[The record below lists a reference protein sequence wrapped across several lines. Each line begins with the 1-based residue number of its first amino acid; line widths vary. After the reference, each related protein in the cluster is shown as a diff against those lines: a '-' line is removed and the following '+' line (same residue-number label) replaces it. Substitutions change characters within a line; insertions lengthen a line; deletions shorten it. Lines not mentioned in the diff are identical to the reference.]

1 MNNAAIGF
9 IRFPEG
15 QVFKINDQKEFS
27 GTVVVP
33 NYEGFD
39 YESRLDAIAEAVSPG
54 FVGLSSFSFRYLG
67 DDHVSVTCVAGE
79 LPDDPEEWVEEGCE
93 LLTADSP
100 ALRELLKAQYGLSD
114 LEVDHALASLGNEY
128 GDECVNQNVGSA
140 RQVRTPAHPCEC
152 DYVRVVVDDLEIAY
166 WVSDEWADDPE
177 NVMGAIFG
185 AFHGGARK

>member
-27 GTVVVP
+27 GTVRVP
-33 NYEGFD
+33 NYEGHD
-39 YESRLDAIAEAVSPG
+39 SESLMDAIAEAISPG
-54 FVGLSSFSFRYLG
+54 FVGLSGFSYRYLG
-67 DDHVSVTCVAGE
+67 DDLVSVTCLAGE
-79 LPDDPEEWVEEGCE
+79 LSDDPDEWEEEGCE

-100 ALRELLKAQYGLSD
+100 GLREALKAQYGLSD
-114 LEVDHALASLGNEY
+114 HEVDHALASLGNEY
-128 GDECVNQNVGSA
+128 GDECVTQNVGSV
-140 RQVRTPAHPCEC
+140 RQIRTPAYPSEC

-177 NVMGAIFG
+177 TVMGAIFG
-185 AFHGGARK
+185 AATGPAK